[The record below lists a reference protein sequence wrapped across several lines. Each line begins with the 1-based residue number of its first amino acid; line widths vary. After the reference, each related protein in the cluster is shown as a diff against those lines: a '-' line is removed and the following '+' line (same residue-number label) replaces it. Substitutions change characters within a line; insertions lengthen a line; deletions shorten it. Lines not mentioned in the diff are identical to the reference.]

1 MNFYQKMG
9 NESEW
14 EKQERIAIKQF
25 GENKNAHCLDCGV
38 KTRYFNQC
46 EKCYTE
52 TIDKAK
58 IYD

>member
-1 MNFYQKMG
+1 MG